1 VVDEENGVV
10 ISGGIVQGYVCPYVV
25 EKETGSC
32 FVPEGMIEQHRRTL
46 NPDMFEGRKVIKE
59 MKACAST
66 VEMVR
71 FHSGKLQG
79 MHRRG
84 VMNNHASLLVVNKSS
99 N

>member
-46 NPDMFEGRKVIKE
+46 NTGYI
-59 MKACAST
+59 
-66 VEMVR
+66 
-71 FHSGKLQG
+71 
-79 MHRRG
+79 
-84 VMNNHASLLVVNKSS
+84 
-99 N
+99 